1 MTTLIIARHGNTF
14 EKGEPPRR
22 VGGRTDIPLVSSGVY
37 QVQCI
42 GRYLQKMNISL
53 DAVYSSPLLRT
64 RKSADIILEA
74 LESNAPVIPLE
85 MFKEIDYGPDEN
97 QTEEAVIGRIGVQAI
112 EAWNEHAIVPEG
124 WNVDPD
130 EIISNWKVFA
140 KDMHEKYPTGTVL
153 VTTSN
158 GILRFSPHLTGNFA
172 AFAQK
177 YPIKVS
183 TGAFC
188 IFKYLHE
195 RWTITEWNLK
205 PSNFD

>member
-1 MTTLIIARHGNTF
+1 MTTLIIVRHGNTF
-14 EKGEPPRR
+14 EKGETPRR

-37 QVQCI
+37 QAQCI

-64 RKSADIILEA
+64 RKSADIILEV
-74 LESNAPVIPLE
+74 LGSNTSVIPLE
-85 MFKEIDYGPDEN
+85 IFKEIDYGPDEN
-97 QTEEAVIGRIGVQAI
+97 QTEEKVISRIGVRAI
-112 EAWNEHAIVPEG
+112 EAWNQHAKVPEG
-124 WNVDPD
+124 WNAHPD
-130 EIISNWKVFA
+130 AIISNWKVFA
-140 KDMHEKYPTGTVL
+140 KEMREKYPTGTIL

-158 GILRFSPHLTGNFA
+158 GILRFSPHITGIFA

-183 TGAFC
+183 TGALC
-188 IFKYLHE
+188 IFKYLHD

-205 PSNFD
+205 PS